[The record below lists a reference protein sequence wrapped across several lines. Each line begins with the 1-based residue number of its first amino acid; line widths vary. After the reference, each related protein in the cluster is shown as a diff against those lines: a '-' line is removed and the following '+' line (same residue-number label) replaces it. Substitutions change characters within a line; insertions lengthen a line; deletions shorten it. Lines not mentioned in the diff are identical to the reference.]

1 MKKILALGLLI
12 SVLLSA
18 CATTPSNQEPVDLA
32 NKTINVSVSIPPIEW
47 LVRQIGADKIQVQSL
62 TVSGDDPHTYEPSP
76 SQMASLAKADL
87 FLTVGVEFENVWVP
101 RFLDANK
108 NLQVF
113 DISEGVMRLPTPSG
127 HIHEGEAEAAGL
139 DEEGLDPHIW
149 LSPSNMELLAANTA
163 AILTDFDQTN
173 ADFYQTKLNQ
183 LLEVIKDTDAKIH
196 QLLDQPARAEFLILH
211 PALGYLA
218 HEYGLEMIPVEI
230 EGQEPSP
237 AQMAEILEFSIEY
250 GITTLFVQKGSNP
263 LNVQSLADQTK
274 IESVIEIDPM
284 AYDWDTNILAISEAL
299 SEAIN

>member
-1 MKKILALGLLI
+1 
-12 SVLLSA
+12 
-18 CATTPSNQEPVDLA
+18 
-32 NKTINVSVSIPPIEW
+32 
-47 LVRQIGADKIQVQSL
+47 
-62 TVSGDDPHTYEPSP
+62 
-76 SQMASLAKADL
+76 
-87 FLTVGVEFENVWVP
+87 
-101 RFLDANK
+101 
-108 NLQVF
+108 
-113 DISEGVMRLPTPSG
+113 
-127 HIHEGEAEAAGL
+127 
-139 DEEGLDPHIW
+139 
-149 LSPSNMELLAANTA
+149 MELLAANTA

-263 LNVQSLADQTK
+263 L
-274 IESVIEIDPM
+274 
-284 AYDWDTNILAISEAL
+284 
-299 SEAIN
+299 